1 MSFQQGLSGL
11 SAASKSLEVIGNNV
25 ANAGTVGF
33 KQSKANFADV
43 YASSLNGSGGVQAGI
58 GVKVA
63 SIDQEF
69 SQGTVTGTTNPLDIA
84 VNGNGFFRVSNNGA
98 ASYTRDGQFKLDK
111 TGYIV
116 NSTGARLTGFMAD
129 SKGVLATGNQTDIN
143 ISTADIT
150 PQQSTKMNA
159 VMNLDSRKPVL
170 PAAGFDPADP
180 TTFTSSSS
188 INLFD
193 SLGNSHVLQT
203 FFVKTGSGTWNVYGT
218 DDGKPIG
225 SVPPAAPT
233 PLGTLTFKA
242 DGSVD
247 EVATTLPFNV
257 SMSGSSGATTP
268 FDVELDFKGSSQ
280 FGSNFGV
287 TTFDQDGFTSG
298 RLAGF
303 SVGSDGI
310 ITGRYSNGKT
320 NTLGQ
325 VVLASFK
332 NPNGLQPLGNNAWA
346 ETSDSGGP
354 LVGSPGSGNLG
365 VLQSSAIEESNVDLT
380 AELVSMITAQRA
392 YQANAQTIKT
402 QDQVLQTLVNLR

>member
-11 SAASKSLEVIGNNV
+11 GAASKALEVIGNNV
-25 ANAGTVGF
+25 ANAQTVGF
-33 KQSKANFADV
+33 KQGKAKFADV

-69 SQGTVTGTTNPLDIA
+69 SQGTVTGTNNPLDLA
-84 VNGNGFFRVSNNGA
+84 VNGNGFFRVSNNGV

-111 TGYIV
+111 TGFIV
-116 NSTGARLTGFMAD
+116 NSTGSRLTGYMAD
-129 SKGVLATGNQTDIN
+129 TKGVLATGTQTDIN
-143 ISTADIT
+143 INTSDIA
-150 PQQSTKMNA
+150 PQQSEKMNA
-159 VMNLDSRKPVL
+159 VLNLDSRKPVL
-170 PAAGFDPADP
+170 AAASFDPADP
-180 TTFTSSSS
+180 STYTSSSS

-193 SLGNSHVLQT
+193 SLGNGHVLQT
-203 FFVKTGSGTWNVYGT
+203 YFVKTGSGTWNVYGT

-225 SVPPAAPT
+225 SVPPAAAV
-233 PLGTLTFKA
+233 PLGTLTFKS

-247 EVATTLPFNV
+247 TALTTLPFNV
-257 SMSGSSGATTP
+257 AMTGTSGATTP
-268 FDVELDFKGSSQ
+268 FNVELDFKGASQ

-287 TTFDQDGFTSG
+287 TTFDQDGYASG

-303 SVGSDGI
+303 SVGTDGV

-332 NPNGLQPLGNNAWA
+332 NPEGLQPLGNNGWA
-346 ETSDSGGP
+346 ETSDSGQP
-354 LVGSPGSGNLG
+354 LIGTPNTGSLG

-380 AELVSMITAQRA
+380 AELVAMITAQRS

-402 QDQVLQTLVNLR
+402 QDQVMQTLVNLR